1 MYQPIVDLKTTE
13 IVGADALIRWEHP
26 SWGIVPTKELCAI
39 AEEIGFIINLGKWML
54 EEVCRNY
61 KEWLKKGLSPIK
73 VALNYSGIQ
82 FFENN
87 FAENVLNTIREYE
100 LDPSFLVIEITES
113 TLIRNAEKVR
123 KDIETLKT
131 NGIQIALDDFGTGF
145 SSLAD
150 LSAFPIDILKIDSL
164 FIKNIAKDETCSVIA
179 GSIINMAREL
189 QIKAVAEGI
198 ESWEQLSELKSLNC
212 HAGQGYLYSKAVE
225 PLEFTKLLA
234 KKKCR
239 PIRTQNVDTPKKQ
252 RRKFFRVEFIQSLE
266 AEMTILEIK
275 GKKIDVGNTKVLV
288 KDIGPG
294 GLCFISNIKLPIVKD
309 FIMLFKTELLGKELK
324 LTGYPVWGGEKDSN
338 LYTYGVEFILDEN
351 DRSLLIHDL
360 NKIQIKMRKK
370 SLFTDG
376 SFVTVSPAI
385 YFKQFNN

>member
-1 MYQPIVDLKTTE
+1 M
-13 IVGADALIRWEHP
+13 
-26 SWGIVPTKELCAI
+26 
-39 AEEIGFIINLGKWML
+39 
-54 EEVCRNY
+54 
-61 KEWLKKGLSPIK
+61 GLLS
-73 VALNYSGIQ
+73 
-82 FFENN
+82 
-87 FAENVLNTIREYE
+87 E
-100 LDPSFLVIEITES
+100 LDRQS
-113 TLIRNAEKVR
+113 
-123 KDIETLKT
+123 
-131 NGIQIALDDFGTGF
+131 IQIAKDPISSKQLEKVAEEMQQEIIKMQHRFQVLVQESTDVFEIIGPDGTIIYINDAVKRVMGYTPDERIGKNIFDFYHGKQLERIKDLVQDV
-145 SSLAD
+145 LAKPSRK
-150 LSAFPIDILKIDSL
+150 LEVEGPFRTKSGKNVILQIHMQNLLHDSYIGG